1 MLRSGRNLLSQR
13 IIPMR
18 AITFA
23 LGLTAMTHIAQ
34 ADCQPIDFLTL
45 ALPQSGDPVEIALE
59 AAYPG
64 ADIDTG
70 AGTFRTPDGTV
81 IPYAP
86 ARNVDP
92 GARLD
97 DATLGDMFINHYPL
111 DFDLTARQ
119 TAWFDP
125 GRVRNEAFFQA
136 LYFDNEASAS
146 ASLTTVIYTGPAL
159 RTTFAMTTKN
169 CVATQLAAVLAQIE
183 GMAINFD
190 PYFDQAGGSFNWR
203 VIAGT
208 DRMSSHSFGT
218 AIDINTELGGYWRWT
233 GVAEGQVTDYDNKI
247 PENLVREFE
256 RFGFIWGGKWNHF
269 DGMHF
274 EYRPEMILYGRLEN

>member
-1 MLRSGRNLLSQR
+1 
-13 IIPMR
+13 MR
-18 AITFA
+18 RFGFA
-23 LGLTAMTHIAQ
+23 VCLIAVAQ
-34 ADCQPIDFLTL
+34 FARADCQPVDFM
-45 ALPQSGDPVEIALE
+45 ALSMPNSGDPVEIALE

-64 ADIDTG
+64 ADLDIS

-81 IPYAP
+81 VPYAP
-86 ARNVDP
+86 ARDVAP
-92 GARLD
+92 AARLD
-97 DATLGDMFINHYPL
+97 GATLGDMFTYLYPL
-111 DFDLTARQ
+111 EFDLTPRQ

-125 GRVRNEAFFQA
+125 GRVRDEAFFQA
-136 LYFDNEASAS
+136 LYFDTEASAS
-146 ASLTTVIYTGPAL
+146 ASLASVVYTGPAL
-159 RTTFAMTTKN
+159 RTTFALTTKN
-169 CVATQLAAVLAQIE
+169 CVATQLAAALAQIE

-190 PYFDQAGGSFNWR
+190 AYFDQAGGSFNWR

-233 GVAEGQVTDYDNKI
+233 NVTEGQVTDYDNKI
-247 PENLVREFE
+247 PEALVHEFE

-274 EYRPEMILYGRLEN
+274 EYRPELILYARLAG